1 MILVIIFVSRTQL
14 KESPHMTTMAYYDKN
29 VESNGTYV
37 PVERYVDEYCK
48 ALTENYKRDSLRSI
62 EYNLKKDPNCAY
74 SKERLAKIVS
84 DTANLDRFR
93 YTEGKK
99 YFKVVRETFDTF
111 QDRNEWKDST
121 VHAFVD
127 RVTGE
132 VYKPAGWKAP
142 AKHVRF
148 DMRIITHREFL
159 HNPKNVGWA
168 GGYLYLR

>member
-1 MILVIIFVSRTQL
+1 
-14 KESPHMTTMAYYDKN
+14 MTTMAYYDKN
-29 VESNGTYV
+29 VESNGTYI
-37 PVERYVDEYCK
+37 PVQRYVDEYCK

-99 YFKVVRETFDTF
+99 YFKVVRENFDEF
-111 QDRNEWKDST
+111 QGRNRWRDTT
-121 VHAFVD
+121 VHAFVNKF
-127 RVTGE
+127 TGE

-148 DMRIITHREFL
+148 NLSDDLDRLRL
-159 HNPKNVGWA
+159 HDPDFVGWA

>member
-1 MILVIIFVSRTQL
+1 
-14 KESPHMTTMAYYDKN
+14 MAYYNKN
-29 VESNGTYV
+29 VETNGTYV
-37 PVERYVDEYCK
+37 PVQRYTDEYCK
-48 ALTENYKRDSLRSI
+48 ALTENYKKDSLRSL
-62 EYNLKKDPNCAY
+62 EYNLKKDPNCTY
-74 SKERLAKIVS
+74 SKEQLARIVS

-99 YFKVVRETFDTF
+99 YFKVVRESFDEF
-111 QDRNEWKDST
+111 QGRNIWRDTT

-127 RVTGE
+127 KITGE

-148 DMRIITHREFL
+148 NLSNDLDRFKL
-159 HNPKNVGWA
+159 HDSTFVDWA

>member
-1 MILVIIFVSRTQL
+1 MKGDS
-14 KESPHMTTMAYYDKN
+14 A
-29 VESNGTYV
+29 
-37 PVERYVDEYCK
+37 EYFG
-48 ALTENYKRDSLRSI
+48 
-62 EYNLKKDPNCAY
+62 
-74 SKERLAKIVS
+74 ERLLEVLK
-84 DTANLDRFR
+84 DEANLDRFR
-93 YTEGKK
+93 YIVGKK

-111 QDRNEWKDST
+111 KGRNEWRDTT

-148 DMRIITHREFL
+148 DMRIIEHREFL

>member
-1 MILVIIFVSRTQL
+1 
-14 KESPHMTTMAYYDKN
+14 MTTMAYYDKN
-29 VESNGTYV
+29 VETNGTYV
-37 PVERYVDEYCK
+37 PVERYTDEYCK
-48 ALTENYKRDSLRSI
+48 ALTENYKRDSLRSL
-62 EYNLKKDPNCAY
+62 EYNLKKDPNCTY
-74 SKERLAKIVS
+74 SKEQLAKIVS

-99 YFKVVRETFDTF
+99 YFKVVRESFDEF
-111 QDRNEWKDST
+111 QGRNKWRDTT

-148 DMRIITHREFL
+148 DMGIIEHREFL